1 MKRLSHNGGSFF
13 IDLLGNRTGIS
24 FMEIHSYRVLL
35 KTIAMAE
42 IVAANNRHERKRNR
56 TKKAFLRIDMTPM
69 VDLGFL
75 LITFFVFTAEISKPH
90 SLNLNMPID
99 GPSTPVAESATITVL
114 LADNNIAYYYE
125 GKWEDALAANKIIK
139 TNLSVTGGL
148 GDVIRKKQQY
158 LDEHPVKNEK
168 REGLMLLIKPSNMS
182 SYKNVVDALDEALI
196 NEVKKYAVV
205 KIEEQEKQFLQEKIN

>member
-1 MKRLSHNGGSFF
+1 
-13 IDLLGNRTGIS
+13 
-24 FMEIHSYRVLL
+24 
-35 KTIAMAE
+35 MAE

-56 TKKAFLRIDMTPM
+56 NRKAFLRIDMTPM

-99 GPSTPVAESATITVL
+99 GPPMPVAESATITVL
-114 LADNNIAYYYE
+114 LADNDIVYYYE
-125 GKWEDALAANKIIK
+125 GKWEDALAANKIVQ
-139 TNLSVTGGL
+139 TSLSVTGGL

-158 LDEHPVKNEK
+158 LDQHPVKNEK
-168 REGLMLLIKPSNMS
+168 REALVLLIKSSNVS

-205 KIEEQEKQFLQEKIN
+205 KIDEQEKLFLERITAENKRK

>member
-1 MKRLSHNGGSFF
+1 MITTG
-13 IDLLGNRTGIS
+13 GNR
-24 FMEIHSYRVLL
+24 HQ
-35 KTIAMAE
+35 
-42 IVAANNRHERKRNR
+42 RKHNR
-56 TKKAFLRIDMTPM
+56 TKKASLRIDMTPM

-90 SLNLNMPID
+90 SLNLNMPAD
-99 GPSTPVAESATITVL
+99 GPPTTVAESATITVL

-125 GKWEDALAANKIIK
+125 GKWEDALAADKVIQ

-148 GDVIRKKQQY
+148 GDVIRRKQQY
-158 LDEHPVKNEK
+158 LDAHPVKNEK
-168 REGLMLLIKPSNMS
+168 REGLMLLIKPSDVS

-205 KIEEQEKQFLQEKIN
+205 KIDEQERAFLKNN